1 MLPTHRN
8 PYRETLTGLRRFP
21 TFFFTSWMVFSSAL
35 LLLFIFGPLTQ
46 TFFSPEKSIFLETLK
61 DKEVLRS
68 IWLSLSASGIS
79 ACIALLFGT
88 PLAYILARNSFFGKK
103 LVETI
108 IDLPIMI
115 PHPVVGIALLTIAGR
130 HHPFG
135 ELLLQCNI
143 VIMGTKTGIVAVMLF
158 VGIPFFV
165 NTVKAGIEGIPE
177 RLEKVSRSLGAGKG
191 ATFFRVVLPLSWRY
205 LLVGMIMC
213 MARALSEFGA
223 ILIVAYHP
231 MVAPVLMY
239 ERFTAYGLKYSQPVA
254 VLLILV
260 SLLFFLF
267 LRVVSRSKTDPE

>member
-1 MLPTHRN
+1 MA
-8 PYRETLTGLRRFP
+8 GLQRFP
-21 TFFFTSWMVFSSAL
+21 AVFFNSWMVISTVL
-35 LLLFIFGPLTQ
+35 VLLFIFAPLAKTAL
-46 TFFSPEKSIFLETLK
+46 SPERKLFLETLM

-68 IWLSLSASGIS
+68 IWLSLSTS
-79 ACIALLFGT
+79 AIAAGIALGFGT
-88 PLAYILARNSFFGKK
+88 PLAYILARHQFLGKK

-130 HHPFG
+130 NHPFG
-135 ELLLQCNI
+135 EFLAKLNI
-143 VIMGTKTGIVAVMLF
+143 TIMGTRTGIVAVMVF
-158 VGIPFFV
+158 VGLPFFI

-191 ATFFRVVLPLSWRY
+191 ATFFRVLLPLSWRY
-205 LLVGMIMC
+205 LLVGVIMC

-223 ILIVAYHP
+223 IIIVAYHP

-267 LRVVSRSKTDPE
+267 LRIVSQSKTDSE